1 MKKKEKSR
9 KNVFGLVSK
18 LGNLIK
24 KGGGTKNTDN
34 IDTSAGEDDLPKK
47 NFNIHISEDNQE
59 QIEIDDDE
67 EEEEEEDET
76 EKEVK
81 KDVNE
86 KKEDKIENQNNI
98 QTKVEENINNEKI
111 IDNAN
116 NINNEKVNNE
126 TSNKEEKKQENN
138 IINNTEKTNEKINTA
153 KEEGKESNN
162 IILNDNNEI
171 DINSSTKEDSKPQEN
186 IDNQIKEDF
195 ENMKEENIIEN
206 INEAC
211 HLYLKKG
218 NDFNAKEIYCIPITQ
233 IKNRKKKSLL
243 QKMNVFK
250 KVKNEVIS
258 YKIFMEENF
267 LYFAKDII
275 IDKKNDD
282 LRRIY
287 KVYNIRNILNYTS
300 SKESENSKYKIVF
313 EMVNKKFVN
322 KSKEYF
328 IEEQYFKAFNNEVM
342 KKLKIYGDKFIKK

>member
-24 KGGGTKNTDN
+24 KGGTTTNTDN
-34 IDTSAGEDDLPKK
+34 MDTSAGENDFPKK

-67 EEEEEEDET
+67 EEEEEEDEN
-76 EKEVK
+76 EKETK
-81 KDVNE
+81 KDFQE
-86 KKEDKIENQNNI
+86 KKEDKNENQNNI
-98 QTKVEENINNEKI
+98 QTKEENSNNKKN
-111 IDNAN
+111 IDNTN
-116 NINNEKVNNE
+116 NINNEQINNVTNIKEEIKKENNIIDNTEKNNEKVN
-126 TSNKEEKKQENN
+126 TIKEEEEKDSNNIIINDKDNNIINTNTNEESKQQENN
-138 IINNTEKTNEKINTA
+138 I
-153 KEEGKESNN
+153 
-162 IILNDNNEI
+162 
-171 DINSSTKEDSKPQEN
+171 
-186 IDNQIKEDF
+186 QIKEDS
-195 ENMKEENIIEN
+195 ENIKEENIIED

-218 NDFNAKEIYCIPITQ
+218 NDFNAKEIYCIPISQ
-233 IKNRKKKSLL
+233 IKNRKKKSIL

-250 KVKNEVIS
+250 KVKNEVIN

-267 LYFAKDII
+267 IYFAKDII
-275 IDKKNDD
+275 IDKKNDA

-300 SKESENSKYKIVF
+300 SKESENNNYKIVF
-313 EMVNKKFVN
+313 EIINKKYVN

-328 IEEQYFKAFNNEVM
+328 IEEQYFKAFNDKM
-342 KKLKIYGDKFIKK
+342 IKKLKIYGDKFIKK

>member
-24 KGGGTKNTDN
+24 KGGTTTNTDN
-34 IDTSAGEDDLPKK
+34 MDTSAGENDLPKK

-67 EEEEEEDET
+67 EEEEEEDEN
-76 EKEVK
+76 EKEAK
-81 KDVNE
+81 KDLEE
-86 KKEDKIENQNNI
+86 KKEDKNENQNKI
-98 QTKVEENINNEKI
+98 QNKEVNSNNKKD
-111 IDNAN
+111 IDNIN
-116 NINNEKVNNE
+116 NINNATK
-126 TSNKEEKKQENN
+126 NKEENN
-138 IINNTEKTNEKINTA
+138 KIDNTEKNKDKGNTA
-153 KEEGKESNN
+153 KEEEKESNN
-162 IILNDNNEI
+162 IIINDKSNNI
-171 DINSSTKEDSKPQEN
+171 INTNTKEESKQQEN
-186 IDNQIKEDF
+186 NNQIKEDF
-195 ENMKEENIIEN
+195 ENIKEENIIED

-233 IKNRKKKSLL
+233 IKNRKKKSIL

-250 KVKNEVIS
+250 KVKNEIIN

-267 LYFAKDII
+267 IYFTKDII
-275 IDKKNDD
+275 IDKKNDA

-300 SKESENSKYKIVF
+300 SKESENNKYKIAF
-313 EMVNKKFVN
+313 EVINKKFVN

-328 IEEQYFKAFNNEVM
+328 IEEQYFKAFNDKMVT
-342 KKLKIYGDKFIKK
+342 KLKIYGDKFIKK

>member
-1 MKKKEKSR
+1 MIKKEKSR

-24 KGGGTKNTDN
+24 KGGSTTNTDN
-34 IDTSAGEDDLPKK
+34 MDTSAGENDLPKK

-67 EEEEEEDET
+67 EEEEEEDEN
-76 EKEVK
+76 EKEAK
-81 KDVNE
+81 KDLKE
-86 KKEDKIENQNNI
+86 KKEDKNENKNKIQN
-98 QTKVEENINNEKI
+98 KEENSNNKKD
-111 IDNAN
+111 IDNTN
-116 NINNEKVNNE
+116 NINNEQFNNE
-126 TSNKEEKKQENN
+126 TKNKEEIKKENNTEKINEKINISKEDEEKQSNNIIINDKDNNIINTNTKEESKQQENN
-138 IINNTEKTNEKINTA
+138 I
-153 KEEGKESNN
+153 
-162 IILNDNNEI
+162 
-171 DINSSTKEDSKPQEN
+171 
-186 IDNQIKEDF
+186 QIKEDF
-195 ENMKEENIIEN
+195 ENIKEENIIED

-233 IKNRKKKSLL
+233 IKNRKKKSIL

-250 KVKNEVIS
+250 KVKNEIIN

-267 LYFAKDII
+267 IYFAKDII
-275 IDKKNDD
+275 IDKKNDA

-300 SKESENSKYKIVF
+300 SKESENNKYKIAF
-313 EMVNKKFVN
+313 EIINKKFVN

-328 IEEQYFKAFNNEVM
+328 IEEQYFKAFNNKMVT
-342 KKLKIYGDKFIKK
+342 KLKIYGDKFIKK

>member
-1 MKKKEKSR
+1 MIKKEKSR

-24 KGGGTKNTDN
+24 KGGSTTNTDN
-34 IDTSAGEDDLPKK
+34 MDTSAGENDLPKK

-67 EEEEEEDET
+67 EEEEEEDEN
-76 EKEVK
+76 EKEAK
-81 KDVNE
+81 KDLKE
-86 KKEDKIENQNNI
+86 KKEDKNENKNKIQN
-98 QTKVEENINNEKI
+98 KEENSNNKKD
-111 IDNAN
+111 IDNTN
-116 NINNEKVNNE
+116 NINNEQFNNE
-126 TSNKEEKKQENN
+126 TKNKEEIKKENNIIDNTEKINEKINISKEDEEKQSNNIIINDKDNNIINTNTKEESKQQENN
-138 IINNTEKTNEKINTA
+138 I
-153 KEEGKESNN
+153 
-162 IILNDNNEI
+162 
-171 DINSSTKEDSKPQEN
+171 
-186 IDNQIKEDF
+186 QIKEDF
-195 ENMKEENIIEN
+195 ENIKEENIIED

-233 IKNRKKKSLL
+233 IKNRKKKSIL

-250 KVKNEVIS
+250 KVKNEIIN

-267 LYFAKDII
+267 IYFAKDII
-275 IDKKNDD
+275 IDKKNDA

-300 SKESENSKYKIVF
+300 SKESENNKYKIAF
-313 EMVNKKFVN
+313 EIINKKFVN

-328 IEEQYFKAFNNEVM
+328 IEEQYFKAFNNKMVT
-342 KKLKIYGDKFIKK
+342 KLKIYGDKFIKK

>member
-24 KGGGTKNTDN
+24 KGGTTTNTDN
-34 IDTSAGEDDLPKK
+34 MDTSAGENDLPKK

-67 EEEEEEDET
+67 EEEEEEEDEN
-76 EKEVK
+76 EKEAK
-81 KDVNE
+81 KDLEE
-86 KKEDKIENQNNI
+86 KKEDKNENQNKI
-98 QTKVEENINNEKI
+98 QNKEENSNNKKDIENINI
-111 IDNAN
+111 
-116 NINNEKVNNE
+116 INNATK
-126 TSNKEEKKQENN
+126 NKEEKKEENN
-138 IINNTEKTNEKINTA
+138 KIDNTEKNKDKGNTA
-153 KEEGKESNN
+153 KEEEKESNN
-162 IILNDNNEI
+162 IIINDKSNNI
-171 DINSSTKEDSKPQEN
+171 INTNTKEESKQQEN
-186 IDNQIKEDF
+186 NNQIKEDF
-195 ENMKEENIIEN
+195 ENIKEENIIED

-218 NDFNAKEIYCIPITQ
+218 NDFNAKEIYCIPISQ
-233 IKNRKKKSLL
+233 IKNRKKKSIL

-250 KVKNEVIS
+250 KAKNEVIN

-267 LYFAKDII
+267 IYFAKDII
-275 IDKKNDD
+275 IDKKNDA

-300 SKESENSKYKIVF
+300 SKESENNKYKIVI
-313 EMVNKKFVN
+313 EIINKKFLN

-328 IEEQYFKAFNNEVM
+328 IEEQYFKAFNDKMVT
-342 KKLKIYGDKFIKK
+342 KLKIYGDKFIKK

>member
-1 MKKKEKSR
+1 MIKKEKSR

-24 KGGGTKNTDN
+24 KGGTTTNTDN
-34 IDTSAGEDDLPKK
+34 MDTSAGENDLPKK

-67 EEEEEEDET
+67 EEEEEEDEN
-76 EKEVK
+76 EKEAK
-81 KDVNE
+81 KDLEE
-86 KKEDKIENQNNI
+86 KKEDKNENQNKIQNKEVNI
-98 QTKVEENINNEKI
+98 NNKKDIENINN
-111 IDNAN
+111 
-116 NINNEKVNNE
+116 INNATK
-126 TSNKEEKKQENN
+126 NKEEKKEENN
-138 IINNTEKTNEKINTA
+138 KIDNTEKNKDKGNTA
-153 KEEGKESNN
+153 KEEEKESNN
-162 IILNDNNEI
+162 IRINDKSNNI
-171 DINSSTKEDSKPQEN
+171 INTNTKEESKQQEN
-186 IDNQIKEDF
+186 NNQIKEDF
-195 ENMKEENIIEN
+195 ENIKEENIIED

-233 IKNRKKKSLL
+233 IKNRKKKSIL

-250 KVKNEVIS
+250 KVKNEIIN

-267 LYFAKDII
+267 IYFAKDII
-275 IDKKNDD
+275 IDKKNDA

-300 SKESENSKYKIVF
+300 SKESENNKYKIAF
-313 EMVNKKFVN
+313 EIINKKFVN

-328 IEEQYFKAFNNEVM
+328 IEEQYFKAFNNKMVT
-342 KKLKIYGDKFIKK
+342 KLKIYGDKFIKK